1 MSVQYMS
8 KDGLVDVYVTD
19 ITDCLFVY
27 IIGEQY
33 NTAVLDNWMQFFAR
47 SAGYLLSTECLFLSA
62 CLWQH

>member
-19 ITDCLFVY
+19 ITDCLFVH

-33 NTAVLDNWMQFFAR
+33 NTAVLDN
-47 SAGYLLSTECLFLSA
+47 
-62 CLWQH
+62 